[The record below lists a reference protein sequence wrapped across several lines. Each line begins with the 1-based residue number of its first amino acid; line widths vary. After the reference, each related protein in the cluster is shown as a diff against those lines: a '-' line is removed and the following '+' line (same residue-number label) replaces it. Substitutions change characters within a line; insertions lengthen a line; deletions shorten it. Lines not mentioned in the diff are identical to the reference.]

1 MPIMPPGRYGKRSR
15 PVRYA
20 KAPLTRFGS
29 ILRGFAPAS
38 TVVLPTTDCN
48 HTMKDTHT
56 YGFGKPYYEQ
66 ITRTPY
72 RPHRH
77 SRLRSG

>member
-29 ILRGFAPAS
+29 ILRSFAPAS

-56 YGFGKPYYEQ
+56 
-66 ITRTPY
+66 
-72 RPHRH
+72 
-77 SRLRSG
+77 

>member
-1 MPIMPPGRYGKRSR
+1 MPRLASGRYGKQSR

-29 ILRGFAPAS
+29 ILRSFAPAS
-38 TVVLPTTDCN
+38 TVALPTTDCN

-56 YGFGKPYYEQ
+56 
-66 ITRTPY
+66 
-72 RPHRH
+72 
-77 SRLRSG
+77 